1 MNPLDSNYYQA
12 NCFLSRTGWI
22 CNSRG
27 FLPCNAPCPPLGSPT
42 TLAHQSDC
50 DNPLGILEWAS
61 ESSEKGRCRSWKSL
75 IKTFRLAGH
84 ARLQMGLDTSYVQE
98 QWWFQARWVDRPL
111 EKWSVSGVSA
121 PRSSTSPSSW
131 SDIGIVS
138 LKDRSSHF
146 WLSKMPKPLR
156 LEKLHPGIL
165 RLWDCMWTQAILR
178 PRLSGLPHLPGSPT
192 SM

>member
-1 MNPLDSNYYQA
+1 MNFRVVREGTMWILKVSDKDFPPGWSRKAA
-12 NCFLSRTGWI
+12 NGTRYNG
-22 CNSRG
+22 
-27 FLPCNAPCPPLGSPT
+27 
-42 TLAHQSDC
+42 
-50 DNPLGILEWAS
+50 
-61 ESSEKGRCRSWKSL
+61 
-75 IKTFRLAGH
+75 
-84 ARLQMGLDTSYVQE
+84 YVQE

-156 LEKLHPGIL
+156 LEKLHPGIP

-178 PRLSGLPHLPGSPT
+178 PRLSGLPHPPGSPT
-192 SM
+192 SMKTGPSTELFWKN